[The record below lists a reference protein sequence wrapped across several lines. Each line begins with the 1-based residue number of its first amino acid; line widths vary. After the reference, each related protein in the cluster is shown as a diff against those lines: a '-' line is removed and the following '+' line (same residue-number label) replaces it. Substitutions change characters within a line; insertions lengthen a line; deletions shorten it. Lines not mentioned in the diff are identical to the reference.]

1 MASPTLREWL
11 REGEFTLGLSS
22 GFFGFFAHA
31 GVLRVLEDEGLLP
44 SALSGSSAGALVT
57 GLWASGLDA
66 TAIERELK
74 TLERAHFWDPWP
86 GPGLLRGRK
95 FQAKLESLMPVRTF
109 EACRRPLS
117 ISVFEVASRR
127 TRVVTSGDL
136 ATAVRASCALP
147 GLFHP
152 VRVDGVLCSDGGV
165 LDRPGL
171 DGVGSGARVL
181 YHHLASKSPWRR
193 AADPQLQVPTREG
206 MRALVIDGLPRV
218 NPFKLHAG
226 ERAFDAAAR
235 ATRAAL
241 ARPTDGAI
249 WREAS

>member
-1 MASPTLREWL
+1 MAPPTLREWL
-11 REGEFTLGLSS
+11 REGDFTLAMSS

-44 SALSGSSAGALVT
+44 AALSGSSAGALVT

-66 TAIERELK
+66 AAIERELK
-74 TLERAHFWDPWP
+74 ALERAHFWDPWP
-86 GPGLLRGRK
+86 GIGLLRGLK
-95 FQAKLESLMPVRTF
+95 FQAKLEALMPARTF
-109 EACRRPLS
+109 AACRRPLTV
-117 ISVFEVASRR
+117 SVYEVASRR
-127 TRVVTSGDL
+127 TRVVRSGDL

-171 DGVGSGARVL
+171 DGVRPGARVL

-193 AADPQLQVPTREG
+193 AADPQLQVPVRDG
-206 MRALVIDGLPRV
+206 MRSLVVEGLPRV

-226 ERAFDAAAR
+226 ERAFDVAAR
-235 ATRAAL
+235 ETRRAL
-241 ARPTDGAI
+241 DAPAPGG
-249 WREAS
+249 